1 VPTPAFNPFKAAE
14 DTVNDILGT
23 KSVMVALEQTK
34 RQRAASSSSSD
45 SDSSGSSSTSSR
57 TPSPKPTPR
66 KQKKRSKTPELK
78 EVKKEISPRK
88 ESRVSVKREQ
98 SNSPQK
104 SKSKSKVD
112 ESSPKRTSRRSRSIS
127 SELRYSPAERH
138 PERYHDIVQDKKR
151 PSKVRE
157 AHSTKPAPVVR
168 LRAQSDD
175 GSDAE
180 TGVDGAA
187 LEEFQQ
193 SRREREEQQEL
204 RMLEQ
209 LKSGIAAKAKQK
221 IKIMEKD
228 PAKEGSE
235 VSGSDQVTAT
245 KRNSLSEFLVANN
258 VTALIN
264 TLTTTTVTLT
274 TTPPPPLAVVVPL
287 EQRQE
292 QPQQRDPDREL
303 SVPVEDPVKKRDT
316 STPPICKTPQVTA
329 NGDAKSPT
337 LVHKNHVHHNRPP
350 PQHMHHHSQQQQ
362 HHQHPPG
369 KRIFHNRTLN
379 NNPNSR
385 HSTNNPHACGGGGV
399 PHSNSNSSNSGG
411 NSNNAA
417 MLPFLA
423 GTPGTYNRTTNRL
436 NHGPLLTATHYN
448 ICKNHQH
455 SLQQQQAHHLAR
467 GLVYNSALFGHGQRH
482 PGLLSLTGAG
492 VGMSG
497 PGAPLLGHPS
507 HVRGGGGPIS
517 FNAAAAAAAVAA
529 NSISYLHHH
538 HQHQQKPKIVIKPF
552 KIHDPQPL
560 VAALADS
567 SLVDAIVS
575 KVSTATVAAAESA
588 ARRSRSRERRS
599 RSKRRTSTSHHRHDS
614 SSESRS

>member
-1 VPTPAFNPFKAAE
+1 
-14 DTVNDILGT
+14 
-23 KSVMVALEQTK
+23 
-34 RQRAASSSSSD
+34 
-45 SDSSGSSSTSSR
+45 
-57 TPSPKPTPR
+57 
-66 KQKKRSKTPELK
+66 
-78 EVKKEISPRK
+78 
-88 ESRVSVKREQ
+88 
-98 SNSPQK
+98 
-104 SKSKSKVD
+104 
-112 ESSPKRTSRRSRSIS
+112 
-127 SELRYSPAERH
+127 LRYSPAERH
-138 PERYHDIVQDKKR
+138 PERYQDIIQDKKR
-151 PSKVRE
+151 PSKARE
-157 AHSTKPAPVVR
+157 APSTKPAPVVR

-180 TGVDGAA
+180 TGVDGTA

-221 IKIMEKD
+221 IRIMEKD

-235 VSGSDQVTAT
+235 VSGSDLVTAT

-264 TLTTTTVTLT
+264 PLTT
-274 TTPPPPLAVVVPL
+274 TTPPPPLAVILPL
-287 EQRQE
+287 EQRKE
-292 QPQQRDPDREL
+292 SPAPLRDPEQEL
-303 SVPVEDPVKKRDT
+303 SVSVEEPLNKKRDA
-316 STPPICKTPQVTA
+316 STPPICKTPHVAA
-329 NGDAKSPT
+329 NGEAKSPT
-337 LVHKNHVHHNRPP
+337 VGHKIHIHHRPP
-350 PQHMHHHSQQQQ
+350 PQHLHHPPQQQQ
-362 HHQHPPG
+362 HPQHPPG

-399 PHSNSNSSNSGG
+399 PHSNPNSSTSSGNSG
-411 NSNNAA
+411 SNPG

-455 SLQQQQAHHLAR
+455 SLQQQQAQHLAR
-467 GLVYNSALFGHGQRH
+467 GLVYNSALFGHGPRH

-492 VGMSG
+492 VGVG
-497 PGAPLLGHPS
+497 GQGAPLLGHPPL
-507 HVRGGGGPIS
+507 VRGGGGPIS

-529 NSISYLHHH
+529 NSISYHHHH

-575 KVSTATVAAAESA
+575 KVSTATVAAAAAAESA

-599 RSKRRTSTSHHRHDS
+599 RSRSKRRTSGSHHRHHS
-614 SSESRS
+614 SSRSRS